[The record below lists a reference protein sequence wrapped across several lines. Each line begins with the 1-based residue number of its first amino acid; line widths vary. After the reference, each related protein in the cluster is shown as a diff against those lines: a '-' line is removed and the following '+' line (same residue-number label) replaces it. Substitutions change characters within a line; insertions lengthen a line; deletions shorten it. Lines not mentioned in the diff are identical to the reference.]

1 MRKLIVGIAAA
12 VAALTLAGSAA
23 AQETGTPVFKSPYR
37 TYNSSEVGATL
48 SDPGGAGW
56 GLEGFYGYGHDRW
69 DIGLRGGFIDQPD
82 GGNTRV
88 VAGVSARTRVLQ
100 SSESFPLDGALTLG
114 AGLSFNDGTYAFVPI
129 GISLGRRV
137 MLENSDVTF
146 VPYVHP
152 VMIPAFGSN
161 IGGDSDSDI
170 FFALGL
176 GVDIKFTNSID
187 VRVAGALGD
196 SPWDGVSVGLAFIR

>member
-1 MRKLIVGIAAA
+1 MRKLIVGFTAA
-12 VAALTLAGSAA
+12 VAALALAGTAT

-37 TYNSSEVGATL
+37 TYTSHEVGATL
-48 SDPGGAGW
+48 SDPGGSGW

-69 DIGLRGGFIDQPD
+69 DIGLRGGFVDTP
-82 GGNTRV
+82 GETV
-88 VAGVSARTRVLQ
+88 VLVGASARTRVVQ

-114 AGLSFNDGTYAFVPI
+114 AGLNFNNGTRALIPI

-152 VMIPAFGSN
+152 VMVPIFGN
-161 IGGDSDSDI
+161 NVGGPGDDSDI
-170 FFALGL
+170 RFALGL

-196 SPWDGVSVGLAFIR
+196 SPWVVLSVGLAFIR

>member
-1 MRKLIVGIAAA
+1 MRKLMVGIAGA

-37 TYNSSEVGATL
+37 TYTSSEVGATL
-48 SDPGGAGW
+48 SDPGGSGW
-56 GLEGFYGYGHDRW
+56 ALEGFYGYGHDRW
-69 DIGLRGGFIDQPD
+69 DIGFRGGFLDTP
-82 GGNTRV
+82 GKTRLL
-88 VAGVSARTRVLQ
+88 AGVSASTRVLQ
-100 SSESFPLDGALTLG
+100 SSQSFPLDGALTLG
-114 AGLSFNDGTYAFVPI
+114 AGLNFNDGTFAFIPI

-152 VMIPAFGSN
+152 VMIPAFGN
-161 IGGDSDSDI
+161 GIGDDGGDSNI

-176 GVDIKFTNSID
+176 GVDIKFTNSLD
-187 VRVAGALGD
+187 VRVSGALGD
-196 SPWDGVSVGLAFIR
+196 SPWDGVSVGLALIH

>member
-1 MRKLIVGIAAA
+1 MRKFLVGFAGA
-12 VAALTLAGSAA
+12 VTALTLVGSAA

-37 TYNSSEVGATL
+37 TYNTSEIGATI
-48 SDPGGAGW
+48 SDPGGGGTWA
-56 GLEGFYGYGHDRW
+56 LEGFYGYGHDRW
-69 DIGLRGGFIDQPD
+69 DIGFRGGFLDTP
-82 GGNTRV
+82 GKTKLL
-88 VAGVSARTRVLQ
+88 AGVSARTRVLQ
-100 SSESFPLDGALTLG
+100 SSQSFPLDGALTLG
-114 AGLSFNDGTYAFVPI
+114 AGLNFNDGTYAFIPI

-137 MLENSDVTF
+137 MLENSSVTF

-152 VMIPAFGSN
+152 VMIPAFGSH

-176 GVDIKFTNSID
+176 GVDIKFTPSLD

-196 SPWDGVSVGLAFIR
+196 SPWDGVSIGLAFIH

>member
-1 MRKLIVGIAAA
+1 MRKLMVGIAGA

-37 TYNSSEVGATL
+37 TFTSSEVGATL
-48 SDPGGAGW
+48 SDPGGQGW
-56 GLEGFYGYGHDRW
+56 ALEGFYGYGHDRW
-69 DIGLRGGFIDQPD
+69 DIGFRGGFLDTPGQ
-82 GGNTRV
+82 TRV
-88 VAGVSARTRVLQ
+88 LLGASARTRVLQ
-100 SSESFPLDGALTLG
+100 SSQSFPLDGALTLG
-114 AGLSFNDGTYAFVPI
+114 AGLNLNGGTVALLPI

-152 VMIPAFGSN
+152 VMIPAFGN
-161 IGGDSDSDI
+161 GIGDDGGDSNI

-176 GVDIKFTNSID
+176 GVDIKFTNSLD
-187 VRVAGALGD
+187 VRVSGALGD
-196 SPWDGVSVGLAFIR
+196 SPWDGVSVGLAFIH

>member
-1 MRKLIVGIAAA
+1 MRKLIVGISGAIL
-12 VAALTLAGSAA
+12 ALAMAGTAA

-37 TYNSSEVGATL
+37 TYNTSEVGVTL
-48 SDPGGAGW
+48 SDPGGNGW

-69 DIGLRGGFIDQPD
+69 DIGLRGGFLDTD
-82 GGNTRV
+82 TKTRV
-88 VAGVSARTRVLQ
+88 LLGASARTRVLQ

-114 AGLSFNDGTYAFVPI
+114 AGLNLNGGTVAFIPI
-129 GISLGRRV
+129 GLSLGRRV
-137 MLENSDVTF
+137 MMENSNVTF

-152 VMIPAFGSN
+152 VMIPAFGNN
-161 IGGDSDSDI
+161 INADGGDSDI

-176 GVDIKFTNSID
+176 GVDIKFTPSLD

-196 SPWDGVSVGLAFIR
+196 SPWDGVSVGVAFIR

>member
-1 MRKLIVGIAAA
+1 MRKLMVGIAGA

-37 TYNSSEVGATL
+37 TYTSSEVGATL
-48 SDPGGAGW
+48 SDPGGSGW
-56 GLEGFYGYGHDRW
+56 ALEGFYGYGHDRW
-69 DIGLRGGFIDQPD
+69 DIGFRGGFLDTP
-82 GGNTRV
+82 GKTRLL
-88 VAGVSARTRVLQ
+88 AGVSARTRVLQ
-100 SSESFPLDGALTLG
+100 SSQSFPLDGALTLG
-114 AGLSFNDGTYAFVPI
+114 AGLNFNDGTFAFIPI

-152 VMIPAFGSN
+152 VMIPAFGN
-161 IGGDSDSDI
+161 GIGDDGGDSNI

-176 GVDIKFTNSID
+176 GVDIKFTNSLD
-187 VRVAGALGD
+187 VRVSGALGD
-196 SPWDGVSVGLAFIR
+196 SPWDGVSVGLAFIH